1 MRAKILRHLIKQL
14 EDLVMSQLASKKS
27 VKTPIDLLIKA
38 DFMFL
43 FYSMFYFASLTM
55 FLFTCLISLI

>member
-1 MRAKILRHLIKQL
+1 MMAKILRHLIKQL

-38 DFMFL
+38 DFMFF
-43 FYSMFYFASLTM
+43 FYSMFYFVSLTM

>member
-43 FYSMFYFASLTM
+43 FYSMFYFVSLTM

>member
-1 MRAKILRHLIKQL
+1 MSAKILRHLIKQL
-14 EDLVMSQLASKKS
+14 EDLVVSQLASKKS

-43 FYSMFYFASLTM
+43 FYSLFYFVLLTM

>member
-1 MRAKILRHLIKQL
+1 MSAKILRHLIKQL
-14 EDLVMSQLASKKS
+14 EDLVVSQLASKKS

-43 FYSMFYFASLTM
+43 FYSMFYFVLLTM
-55 FLFTCLISLI
+55 FLFTSLISLI